1 MTIPASPRLRGM
13 DSAAAAALD
22 RFDVPPPGDGFVAR
36 LMAIAEAPAPS
47 AAVVAPLAP
56 APRWRSRW
64 QRGGRGRWMR
74 HTTIGVIAL
83 GLASATAAAAGMF
96 GSVRFDM
103 PVIARILAPTTPAPI
118 MVKAARTQRRTEPGR
133 LAVAAPAP
141 ADVVPVADMPRLL
154 SPTERAERFRALPL
168 PVRAVVTEQMVTRTQ
183 RRLAARGIFVPR
195 AVVRDRVVA
204 RTGQTDLPQG
214 SPAERRDQMIAA
226 LMSAPPGSLPPR
238 MERLRARMLARK
250 ATTPGATLPVTDDAI
265 GQPTGDRSASM
276 TAEQI
281 DEARAAWRDLRQDQ
295 MLRRQARRARLAAL
309 GQPTDQVPASTNDM
323 PPLAPPGTTTP
334 ADDKPISPLPTQPE

>member
-1 MTIPASPRLRGM
+1 MTAPAAPNLRGM
-13 DSAAAAALD
+13 DRMVATALD

-36 LMAIAEAPAPS
+36 LIAITEAPSPS
-47 AAVVAPLAP
+47 AAVAAPLAP

-96 GSVRFDM
+96 ESMRFDM
-103 PVIARILAPTTPAPI
+103 PVIARMLAPTPPAPAI
-118 MVKAARTQRRTEPGR
+118 VKARVQRRAEPGK

-141 ADVVPVADMPRLL
+141 AAVVQVADTPKLL

-168 PVRAVVTEQMVTRTQ
+168 PVRVVVTERMVTRTQ

-195 AVVRDRVVA
+195 AVVRDRVAA

-214 SPAERRDQMIAA
+214 SPTERRDQMISA
-226 LMSAPPGSLPPR
+226 LLAAPPGSLPPR
-238 MERLRARMLARK
+238 MERLRARLLARQ
-250 ATTPGATLPVTDDAI
+250 AIAPAVPLPAIGDAA
-265 GQPTGDRSASM
+265 GQPTGNPIASM
-276 TAEQI
+276 TAEQV
-281 DEARAAWRDLRQDQ
+281 EQARAAWRDLRQDQ
-295 MLRRQARRARLAAL
+295 KLRRQARHARLAAL
-309 GQPTDQVPASTNDM
+309 AQPTDQPSASTAST
-323 PPLAPPGTTTP
+323 PPLTIPGPTTQ
-334 ADDKPISPLPTQPE
+334 ADDRPIDPLPTQPE